1 MNNLKRNCKIIILT
15 SVLFLLVSSQ
25 TLALPKLLT
34 VTSSGTTYTLTA
46 NIESNKYVV
55 GDLFEPG
62 FELTADVFGT
72 DIISFYDI
80 ILSVKIVADA
90 GAYIKIQNFTLAT
103 IETEGESRSDT
114 ATFNLSDITA
124 DDFMVRIL
132 YNFKG
137 NNTGYGDDPAYNG
150 DWLAR
155 EITVGA
161 NASVIFPLL
170 AILSLGIF
178 VHRKLKK

>member
-1 MNNLKRNCKIIILT
+1 MLLT
-15 SVLFLLVSSQ
+15 TVLFLLISSQ

-55 GDLFEPG
+55 GDLFEPS

-80 ILSVKIVADA
+80 ILSIKIVAD
-90 GAYIKIQNFTLAT
+90 AYIKIQNITLAT

-114 ATFNLSDITA
+114 VTFNLSDITA
-124 DDFMVRIL
+124 DDFLVRVL

-137 NNTGYGDDPAYNG
+137 NNSGYGDDPVYNG

-170 AILSLGIF
+170 AILSLGII

>member
-1 MNNLKRNCKIIILT
+1 MA
-15 SVLFLLVSSQ
+15 V
-25 TLALPKLLT
+25 PKLLT
-34 VTSSGTTYTLTA
+34 VTRGDGTQYTLIA
-46 NIESNKYVV
+46 LIEANKYVV

-62 FELTADVFGT
+62 FELTADAFGT
-72 DIISFYDI
+72 DIIAFYDI
-80 ILSVKIVADA
+80 ILSIKIVA
-90 GAYIKIQNFTLAT
+90 GAYLKIQNITLAT

-114 ATFNLSDITA
+114 TTFNLSDITA
-124 DDFMVRIL
+124 DDFMVRVL

-137 NNTGYGDDPAYNG
+137 NNTGYGDDPVYSG

-155 EITVGA
+155 EITVRA